1 MRKCWLPNAK
11 DRPTFSKLA
20 REIKDMITMLEHAM
34 KQGEDKA
41 DIQTTYVNMDNCTD
55 YHYTDELMA
64 PPDSDDESSVPTSPT
79 SPTSPKS
86 PTSPTQSASPK
97 SVIAESEKEETGTV
111 TVPKILKKFDCK
123 IVNIF
128 LPISFII
135 SFGCSKEPSH

>member
-11 DRPTFSKLA
+11 DRPTFSELNL
-20 REIKDMITMLEHAM
+20 EIKDMITMLEHAM

-41 DIQTTYVNMDNCTD
+41 NIQTTYVNMDKCTD

-86 PTSPTQSASPK
+86 PTYLTQLALPK
-97 SVIAESEKEETGTV
+97 TVIAEGEKEETGTL
-111 TVPKILKKFDCK
+111 TLSFM
-123 IVNIF
+123 NINAR
-128 LPISFII
+128 LRPL
-135 SFGCSKEPSH
+135 

>member
-11 DRPTFSKLA
+11 DRPTFSELNL
-20 REIKDMITMLEHAM
+20 EIKDMIKMLEHAM

-41 DIQTTYVNMDNCTD
+41 NIQTTYVNMDNCTD

-86 PTSPTQSASPK
+86 PTSLIQPTSTK
-97 SVIAESEKEETGTV
+97 TMIAEGEKEETGTL
-111 TVPKILKKFDCK
+111 TLSYI
-123 IVNIF
+123 NIHAR
-128 LPISFII
+128 LHPL
-135 SFGCSKEPSH
+135 

>member
-1 MRKCWLPNAK
+1 MIMRKCWLPNAK

-86 PTSPTQSASPK
+86 PTQSASPK

-111 TVPKILKKFDCK
+111 TVQKNLSVKLLLFS
-123 IVNIF
+123 N
-128 LPISFII
+128 S
-135 SFGCSKEPSH
+135 